1 MEWNLDLK
9 SFKRIYDYEQRKGS
23 NIDKL
28 FHDKTIDSF
37 IHILS
42 SASEL
47 WNNNSD
53 NRKKCFVAFL
63 ENMPRIDGDATWIDN
78 IKKLIDSSNFR
89 KKEIRKIRKI
99 LLRWKESY
107 IESLMENFSE
117 TKELEITKGN
127 IINGKQVYCIK
138 DNARDFIV
146 SRILQQ
152 KIKQVYKLES
162 TNRNIISAQ
171 LRNILEDR
179 YPKIVIKADVESFY
193 ETIDF
198 KKAIDKMEA
207 DHLMSSQFIAILR
220 NINYQYGKLS
230 GNEKGIPR
238 GIGVS
243 AFVAEYIMRDFDK
256 KVRSLNGL
264 YFYAR
269 FVDDVIAV
277 FSAGNIDEKDI
288 EQNSISMIQKMK
300 EAIPKDEFNF
310 HTDEDDPKRIR
321 CRIFSTQIECIEHK
335 VYEKLIKNKRSLE
348 YKISAISKITTDF
361 EEHISKIQ
369 TEICNIKTDLIKLA
383 ASEYTSLAHEAKKM
397 LSKAENLFDIS
408 RELRNSLAPIN
419 ALTEQNL
426 SNYQQLH
433 NFQAKAEVFTELLKS
448 NLLNNPN
455 LKIPYSYTQVEFL
468 GYKYIY
474 TAGKDSKVPHLI
486 IDIADS
492 KIERQKRKIDAAFK
506 YYFESHE
513 NEKLSFRKKSRTLFY
528 RIRFLTDTYYLVGYK
543 RNIIAGLSHSYPLVS
558 DECQGFKTLNQY
570 LHKIVSKNNIPEK
583 LKEEINKLKFR
594 KWSNYDVPVRV
605 NRESFSEIMK
615 CWREK

>member
-28 FHDKTIDSF
+28 FHDQTIDSF
-37 IHILS
+37 MHILS
-42 SASEL
+42 SESGL

-53 NRKKCFVAFL
+53 NRKKHFVAFL
-63 ENMPRIDGDATWIDN
+63 ENIPRIDGDATWIEN
-78 IKKLIDSSNFR
+78 IENLISISNFS

-152 KIKQVYKLES
+152 KIKQVYRLES

-193 ETIDF
+193 ESIDF
-198 KKAIDKMEA
+198 KKAIDEMEA

-220 NINYQYGKLS
+220 NINYQYRKLS

-243 AFVAEYIMRDFDK
+243 AFVAEYIMRNFDK

-335 VYEKLIKNKRSLE
+335 VYEKLIKNKRSLD

-369 TEICNIKTDLIKLA
+369 TEICNIKTDLIQLA
-383 ASEYTSLAHEAKKM
+383 ASEYSSLAHEAQKM
-397 LSKAENLFDIS
+397 LPKAEILFNS
-408 RELRNSLAPIN
+408 SKELCNSLTAIDIP
-419 ALTEQNL
+419 TEQYL
-426 SNYQQLH
+426 SNHLNSLQSKT
-433 NFQAKAEVFTELLKS
+433 KAFTELLES
-448 NLLNNPN
+448 NVLNNSR
-455 LKIPYSYTQVEFL
+455 LEIPYSYAQVEFL

-474 TAGKDSKVPHLI
+474 TVVKDSKVPHLV

-492 KIERQKRKIDAAFK
+492 KIERQKRKIDTAFK
-506 YYFESHE
+506 HYFKSNEK
-513 NEKLSFRKKSRTLFY
+513 EKLSFRKKSRTLFY
-528 RIRFLTDTYYLVGYK
+528 RIKFLTDTYYLVGYK

-570 LHKIVSKNNIPEK
+570 LHNIVSKNCIPEK
-583 LKEEINKLKFR
+583 LKEELKKLKFK
-594 KWSNYDVPVRV
+594 KWNKDSVPVRV
-605 NRESFSEIMK
+605 NKESFSEIMK

>member
-28 FHDKTIDSF
+28 FHDQTIDSF
-37 IHILS
+37 MHILS
-42 SASEL
+42 SESGL

-53 NRKKCFVAFL
+53 NRKKHFVAFL
-63 ENMPRIDGDATWIDN
+63 ENIPRIDGDATWIEN
-78 IKKLIDSSNFR
+78 IENLISISNFS

-152 KIKQVYKLES
+152 KIKQVYRLES

-193 ETIDF
+193 ESIDF
-198 KKAIDKMEA
+198 KKAIDEMEA

-220 NINYQYGKLS
+220 NINYQYRKLS

-243 AFVAEYIMRDFDK
+243 AFVAEYIMRNFDK

-277 FSAGNIDEKDI
+277 FSAGNINEKDI
-288 EQNSISMIQKMK
+288 EQNGINKIQEMK
-300 EAIPKDEFNF
+300 GAIPKDEFNF

-335 VYEKLIKNKRSLE
+335 VYEKLIKNKRSLD

-369 TEICNIKTDLIKLA
+369 TEICNIKTDLIQLA
-383 ASEYTSLAHEAKKM
+383 ASEYSSLAHEAQKM
-397 LSKAENLFDIS
+397 LPKAEILFNS
-408 RELRNSLAPIN
+408 SKEPCNSLTAIDIP
-419 ALTEQNL
+419 TEQYL
-426 SNYQQLH
+426 SNHL
-433 NFQAKAEVFTELLKS
+433 NSFQSKTKAFTELLES
-448 NLLNNPN
+448 NVLNNSR
-455 LKIPYSYTQVEFL
+455 LEIPYSYAQVEFL

-474 TAGKDSKVPHLI
+474 TVVKDSKVPHLV

-492 KIERQKRKIDAAFK
+492 KIERQKRKIDTAFK
-506 YYFESHE
+506 HYFKSNEK
-513 NEKLSFRKKSRTLFY
+513 EKLSFRKKSRTLFY
-528 RIRFLTDTYYLVGYK
+528 RIKFLTDTYYLVGYK

-570 LHKIVSKNNIPEK
+570 LHNIVSKNCIPEK
-583 LKEEINKLKFR
+583 LKEELKKLKFK
-594 KWSNYDVPVRV
+594 KWNKDSVPVRV
-605 NRESFSEIMK
+605 NKESFSEIMK

>member
-28 FHDKTIDSF
+28 FHDQTIDSF
-37 IHILS
+37 MHILS
-42 SASEL
+42 SESGL

-53 NRKKCFVAFL
+53 NRKKHFVAFL
-63 ENMPRIDGDATWIDN
+63 ENIPRIDGDATWIEN
-78 IKKLIDSSNFR
+78 IENLISTSNFS

-152 KIKQVYKLES
+152 KIKQVYRLES

-193 ETIDF
+193 ESIDF
-198 KKAIDKMEA
+198 KKAIDEMEA

-220 NINYQYGKLS
+220 NINYQYRKLS

-243 AFVAEYIMRDFDK
+243 AFVAEYIMRNFDK

-264 YFYAR
+264 FFYAR
-269 FVDDVIAV
+269 FVDDIIAV
-277 FSAGNIDEKDI
+277 FSAGNINEKDI
-288 EQNSISMIQKMK
+288 EQNGINKIQEMK
-300 EAIPKDEFNF
+300 GAIPKDEFNF

-321 CRIFSTQIECIEHK
+321 YRIFSTQIECIEHK
-335 VYEKLIKNKRSLE
+335 TYEMLRKNKKSLDM
-348 YKISAISKITTDF
+348 KVSAIDKITTDIIKL
-361 EEHISKIQ
+361 ISKIQ
-369 TEICNIKTDLIKLA
+369 MEICNIKTDLIQLA
-383 ASEYTSLAHEAKKM
+383 ASEYSSLAHEAQKM
-397 LSKAENLFDIS
+397 LPKAEILFNS
-408 RELRNSLAPIN
+408 SKELCNSLTSIDIP
-419 ALTEQNL
+419 TEQYL
-426 SNYQQLH
+426 SNHL
-433 NFQAKAEVFTELLKS
+433 NSFQSKTKAFTELLES
-448 NLLNNPN
+448 NVLNNSH
-455 LKIPYSYTQVEFL
+455 LEIPYSYAQVEFL

-474 TAGKDSKVPHLI
+474 TVVKDSKVPHLV

-492 KIERQKRKIDAAFK
+492 KIERQKRKIDTAFK
-506 YYFESHE
+506 HYFKSNEK
-513 NEKLSFRKKSRTLFY
+513 EKLSFRKKSRTLFY
-528 RIRFLTDTYYLVGYK
+528 RIKFLTDTYYLVGYK

-570 LHKIVSKNNIPEK
+570 LHNIVSKNCIPEK
-583 LKEEINKLKFR
+583 LKEELKKLKFK
-594 KWSNYDVPVRV
+594 KWNKDSVPVRV
-605 NRESFSEIMK
+605 NKESFSEIMK

>member
-28 FHDKTIDSF
+28 FHDQTIDSF
-37 IHILS
+37 MHILS
-42 SASEL
+42 SESGL

-53 NRKKCFVAFL
+53 NRKKHFVAFL
-63 ENMPRIDGDATWIDN
+63 ENIPRIDGDATWIEN
-78 IKKLIDSSNFR
+78 IENLISISNFS

-152 KIKQVYKLES
+152 KIKQVYRLES

-193 ETIDF
+193 ESIDF
-198 KKAIDKMEA
+198 KKAIDEMEA

-220 NINYQYGKLS
+220 NINYQYRKLS

-243 AFVAEYIMRDFDK
+243 AFVAEYIMRNFDK

-277 FSAGNIDEKDI
+277 FSAGNINEKDI
-288 EQNSISMIQKMK
+288 EQNGINKIQEMK
-300 EAIPKDEFNF
+300 GAIPKDEFNF

-335 VYEKLIKNKRSLE
+335 VYEKLIKNKRSLD

-369 TEICNIKTDLIKLA
+369 TEICNIKTDLIQLA
-383 ASEYTSLAHEAKKM
+383 ASEYSSLAHEAQKM
-397 LSKAENLFDIS
+397 LPKAEILFNS
-408 RELRNSLAPIN
+408 SKELCNSLTAIDIP
-419 ALTEQNL
+419 TEQYL
-426 SNYQQLH
+426 SNHLNSLQSKT
-433 NFQAKAEVFTELLKS
+433 KAFTELLES
-448 NLLNNPN
+448 NVLNNSR
-455 LKIPYSYTQVEFL
+455 LEIPYSYAQVEFL

-474 TAGKDSKVPHLI
+474 TVVKDSKVPHLV

-492 KIERQKRKIDAAFK
+492 KIERQKRKIDTAFK
-506 YYFESHE
+506 HYFKSNEK
-513 NEKLSFRKKSRTLFY
+513 EKLSFRKKSRTLFY
-528 RIRFLTDTYYLVGYK
+528 RIKFLTDTYYLVGYK

-570 LHKIVSKNNIPEK
+570 LHNIVSKNCIPEK
-583 LKEEINKLKFR
+583 LKEELKKLKFK
-594 KWSNYDVPVRV
+594 KWNKDSVPVRV
-605 NRESFSEIMK
+605 NKESFSEIMK

>member
-28 FHDKTIDSF
+28 FHDQTIDSF
-37 IHILS
+37 MHILS
-42 SASEL
+42 SESGL

-53 NRKKCFVAFL
+53 NRKKHFVAFL
-63 ENMPRIDGDATWIDN
+63 ENIPRIDGDATWIEN
-78 IKKLIDSSNFR
+78 IENLISISNFS

-152 KIKQVYKLES
+152 KIKQVYRLES

-193 ETIDF
+193 ESIDF
-198 KKAIDKMEA
+198 KKAIDEMEA

-220 NINYQYGKLS
+220 NINYQYRKLS

-243 AFVAEYIMRDFDK
+243 AFVAEYIMRNFDK

-277 FSAGNIDEKDI
+277 FSAGNINEKDI
-288 EQNSISMIQKMK
+288 EQNGINKIQEMK
-300 EAIPKDEFNF
+300 GAIPKDEFNF

-335 VYEKLIKNKRSLE
+335 VYEKLIKNKRSLD

-369 TEICNIKTDLIKLA
+369 TEICNIKTDLIQLA
-383 ASEYTSLAHEAKKM
+383 ASEYSSLAHEAQKM
-397 LSKAENLFDIS
+397 LPKAEILFNS
-408 RELRNSLAPIN
+408 SKELCNSLTAIDIP
-419 ALTEQNL
+419 TEQYL
-426 SNYQQLH
+426 SNHL
-433 NFQAKAEVFTELLKS
+433 NSFQSKTKAFTELLES
-448 NLLNNPN
+448 NVLNNSR
-455 LKIPYSYTQVEFL
+455 LEIPYSYAQVEFL

-474 TAGKDSKVPHLI
+474 TVVKDSKVPHLV

-492 KIERQKRKIDAAFK
+492 KIERQKRKIDTAFK
-506 YYFESHE
+506 HYFKSNEK
-513 NEKLSFRKKSRTLFY
+513 EKLSFRKKSRTLFY
-528 RIRFLTDTYYLVGYK
+528 RIKFLTDTYYLVGYK

-570 LHKIVSKNNIPEK
+570 LHNIVSKNCIPEK
-583 LKEEINKLKFR
+583 LKEELKKLKFK
-594 KWSNYDVPVRV
+594 KWNKDSVPVRV
-605 NRESFSEIMK
+605 NKESFSEIMK

>member
-28 FHDKTIDSF
+28 FHDQTIDSF
-37 IHILS
+37 MHILS
-42 SASEL
+42 SESGL

-53 NRKKCFVAFL
+53 NRKKHFVAFL
-63 ENMPRIDGDATWIDN
+63 ENIPRIDGDATWIEN
-78 IKKLIDSSNFR
+78 IENLISISNFS

-152 KIKQVYKLES
+152 KIKQVYRLES

-193 ETIDF
+193 ESIDF
-198 KKAIDKMEA
+198 KKAIDEMEA

-220 NINYQYGKLS
+220 NINYQYRKLS

-243 AFVAEYIMRDFDK
+243 AFVAEYIMRNFDK

-277 FSAGNIDEKDI
+277 FSAGNINEKDI
-288 EQNSISMIQKMK
+288 EQNGINKIQEMK
-300 EAIPKDEFNF
+300 GAIPKDEFNF

-335 VYEKLIKNKRSLE
+335 VYEKLIKNKRSLD

-369 TEICNIKTDLIKLA
+369 TEICNIKTDLIQLA
-383 ASEYTSLAHEAKKM
+383 ASEYSSLAHEAQKM
-397 LSKAENLFDIS
+397 LPKAEILFNS
-408 RELRNSLAPIN
+408 SKELCNSLTAIDIP
-419 ALTEQNL
+419 TEQYL
-426 SNYQQLH
+426 SNHL
-433 NFQAKAEVFTELLKS
+433 NSFQSKTKAFTELLES
-448 NLLNNPN
+448 NVLNNSR
-455 LKIPYSYTQVEFL
+455 LEIPYSYAQVEFL

-474 TAGKDSKVPHLI
+474 TVVKDSKVPHLV

-492 KIERQKRKIDAAFK
+492 KIERQKRKIDTTFK
-506 YYFESHE
+506 HYFKSNEK
-513 NEKLSFRKKSRTLFY
+513 EKLSFRKKSRTLFY
-528 RIRFLTDTYYLVGYK
+528 RIKFLTDTYYLVGYK

-570 LHKIVSKNNIPEK
+570 LHNIVSKNCIPEK
-583 LKEEINKLKFR
+583 LKEELKKLKFK
-594 KWSNYDVPVRV
+594 KWNKDSVPVRV
-605 NRESFSEIMK
+605 NKESFSEIMK

>member
-28 FHDKTIDSF
+28 FHDQTIDSF
-37 IHILS
+37 MHILS
-42 SASEL
+42 SESGL

-53 NRKKCFVAFL
+53 NRKKHFVAFL
-63 ENMPRIDGDATWIDN
+63 ENIPRIDGDATWIEN
-78 IKKLIDSSNFR
+78 IENLISISNFS

-152 KIKQVYKLES
+152 KIKQVYRLES

-193 ETIDF
+193 ESIDF
-198 KKAIDKMEA
+198 KKAIDEMEA

-220 NINYQYGKLS
+220 NINYQYRKLS

-243 AFVAEYIMRDFDK
+243 AFVAEYIMRNFDK

-277 FSAGNIDEKDI
+277 FSAGNINEKDI
-288 EQNSISMIQKMK
+288 EQNGINKIQEMK
-300 EAIPKDEFNF
+300 GAIPKDEFNF

-335 VYEKLIKNKRSLE
+335 VYEKLIKNKRSLD

-369 TEICNIKTDLIKLA
+369 TEICNIKTDLIQLA
-383 ASEYTSLAHEAKKM
+383 ASEYSSLAHEAQKM
-397 LSKAENLFDIS
+397 LPKAEILFNS
-408 RELRNSLAPIN
+408 SKELCNSLTAIDIP
-419 ALTEQNL
+419 TEQYL
-426 SNYQQLH
+426 SNHL
-433 NFQAKAEVFTELLKS
+433 NSFQSKTKDFTELLES
-448 NLLNNPN
+448 NVLNNSR
-455 LKIPYSYTQVEFL
+455 LEIPYSYAQVEFL

-474 TAGKDSKVPHLI
+474 TVVKDSKVPHLV

-492 KIERQKRKIDAAFK
+492 KIERQKRKIDTAFK
-506 YYFESHE
+506 HYFKSNEK
-513 NEKLSFRKKSRTLFY
+513 EKLSFRKKSRTLFY
-528 RIRFLTDTYYLVGYK
+528 RIKFLTDTYYLVGYK

-570 LHKIVSKNNIPEK
+570 LHNIVSKNCIPEK
-583 LKEEINKLKFR
+583 LKEELKKLKFK
-594 KWSNYDVPVRV
+594 KWNKDSVPVRV
-605 NRESFSEIMK
+605 NKESFSEIMK

>member
-28 FHDKTIDSF
+28 FHDQTIDSF
-37 IHILS
+37 MHILS
-42 SASEL
+42 SESGL

-53 NRKKCFVAFL
+53 NRKKHFVAFL
-63 ENMPRIDGDATWIDN
+63 ENIPRIDGDATWIEN
-78 IKKLIDSSNFR
+78 IENLISISNFS

-152 KIKQVYKLES
+152 KIKQVYRLES

-193 ETIDF
+193 ESIDF
-198 KKAIDKMEA
+198 KKAIDEMEA

-220 NINYQYGKLS
+220 NINYQYRKLS

-243 AFVAEYIMRDFDK
+243 AFVAEYIMRNFDK

-277 FSAGNIDEKDI
+277 FSAGNINEKDI
-288 EQNSISMIQKMK
+288 EQNGINKIQEMK
-300 EAIPKDEFNF
+300 GAIPKDEFNF

-335 VYEKLIKNKRSLE
+335 VYEKLIKNKRSLD

-369 TEICNIKTDLIKLA
+369 TEICNIKTDLIQLA
-383 ASEYTSLAHEAKKM
+383 ASEYSSLAHEAQKM
-397 LSKAENLFDIS
+397 LPKAEILFNS
-408 RELRNSLAPIN
+408 SKELCNSLTAIDIP
-419 ALTEQNL
+419 TEQYL
-426 SNYQQLH
+426 SNQL
-433 NFQAKAEVFTELLKS
+433 NSFQSKTKAFTELLES
-448 NLLNNPN
+448 NVLNNSR
-455 LKIPYSYTQVEFL
+455 LEIPYSYAQVEFL

-474 TAGKDSKVPHLI
+474 TVVKDSKVPHLV

-492 KIERQKRKIDAAFK
+492 KIERQKRKIDTAFK
-506 YYFESHE
+506 HYFKSNEK
-513 NEKLSFRKKSRTLFY
+513 EKLSFRKKSRTLFY
-528 RIRFLTDTYYLVGYK
+528 RIKFLTDTYYLVGYK

-570 LHKIVSKNNIPEK
+570 LHNIVSKNCIPEK
-583 LKEEINKLKFR
+583 LKEELKKLKFK
-594 KWSNYDVPVRV
+594 KWNKDSVPVRV
-605 NRESFSEIMK
+605 NKESFSEIMK